1 MHQACLSASFLFYG
15 ARTPAAA
22 LGWAQPIPYS
32 AESGRDF
39 MVQGRPR
46 QRWDGRSQSLT
57 LQKAGVILW
66 CKDARGS
73 VGMGAANPLLCRK
86 RV

>member
-1 MHQACLSASFLFYG
+1 MHQACLSASFSIL
-15 ARTPAAA
+15 
-22 LGWAQPIPYS
+22 WCK
-32 AESGRDF
+32 
-39 MVQGRPR
+39 GRPR

-73 VGMGAANPLLCRK
+73 VGMGVANPFNVFPSYSRRYK
-86 RV
+86 KFF